1 MKIFQQKI
9 LVMKRRKMSLV
20 INLTQNLHK
29 TKSKINKKDMRI
41 KMKAI
46 FIINKDFSNQVP
58 NLRNYQI

>member
-1 MKIFQQKI
+1 
-9 LVMKRRKMSLV
+9 MSLV